1 MDAIETLLAIE
12 EVRAVKARYFR
23 CVDTKDWAGFAALFA
38 EDALFD
44 ISDDVPG
51 GVIRGRAAIV
61 EAASTPLAR
70 CRTVHHGHCP
80 EVEILSPTE
89 ARAIWAMEDI
99 LRWDDDDP
107 DAPLRRL
114 HGFGHYHES
123 YEKRDG
129 RWLITAMKLTRLI
142 VDHEPR

>member
-1 MDAIETLLAIE
+1 MDPIETLLAIE

-23 CVDTKDWAGFAALFA
+23 CVDTKDWEGFAALFA

-51 GVIRGRAAIV
+51 TVIRGRAAIV
-61 EAASTPLAR
+61 EAASVPLAR

-80 EVEILSPTE
+80 EVEIISPTE

-99 LRWDDDDP
+99 LRWDDDAP
-107 DAPLRRL
+107 DMPLRRL
-114 HGFGHYHES
+114 HGFGHYHER
-123 YEKRDG
+123 YAKRDG
-129 RWLITAMKLTRLI
+129 RWLIMEMKLTRLF
-142 VDHEPR
+142 VDHEAR

>member
-1 MDAIETLLAIE
+1 MDPIKTLLAIE

-23 CVDTKDWAGFAALFA
+23 CVDTKDWDGFSALFA

-51 GVIRGRAAIV
+51 TVIRGRAAIV
-61 EAASTPLAR
+61 EAASVPLAR

-99 LRWDDDDP
+99 LRWDDDAP
-107 DAPLRRL
+107 DMPLRRL
-114 HGFGHYHES
+114 HGFGHYLER
-123 YEKRDG
+123 YAKRDG
-129 RWLITAMKLTRLI
+129 RWLITESKLTRLF
-142 VDHEPR
+142 VDHESR

>member
-51 GVIRGRAAIV
+51 GVIRGRAKIV

-99 LRWDDDDP
+99 LRWDDDYP

-123 YEKRDG
+123 YEKRGG
-129 RWLITAMKLTRLI
+129 RWLITTMKLTRLI